1 MKCLYNC
8 QHGDG
13 KDKGMEEMFVK
24 QILQLLAV
32 GWKRREKRKENAAE
46 EIAGGVEYSP
56 PLQPGKR
63 SS

>member
-8 QHGDG
+8 QHRDG

-32 GWKRREKRKENAAE
+32 GWKRREKRKENAA
-46 EIAGGVEYSP
+46 
-56 PLQPGKR
+56 
-63 SS
+63 

>member
-32 GWKRREKRKENAAE
+32 GWKRREKRKENAA
-46 EIAGGVEYSP
+46 
-56 PLQPGKR
+56 
-63 SS
+63 